1 MPVAANTWDSRP
13 LDQQSNVLGLLQEL
27 GVLANSSMSVGA
39 ALHMSLGA
47 IGSYTGWPIGRVK
60 LNDADV
66 ALVGGPAVIW
76 RNSVWTEPPADA
88 WPQSLAPDDQAS
100 VVAATLP
107 STGEPSA
114 LSGYVGCPVYS
125 GLERVAT
132 LEFLTHEPP
141 QLDPL
146 LHQVLTHATT
156 LIGLVVERGRVQAGL
171 RESERRFQAIFDQSY
186 QFIGLMEPDG
196 TLIEAN
202 QTAVQFAGLTLED
215 VVGKPFWETYW
226 WQISPAT
233 QEQLKAAI
241 ARAAAGELVHYD
253 VEVQGAGGQIVTI
266 DFSIKP
272 IKDLTGRVVLLIPE
286 GRDITA
292 LRHTLQSLQRTEAR
306 LAEAQ
311 QVARMGH
318 WDYDVATEEAF
329 WSDSLYTVFGLQR
342 EEVTDPGQEFLARVH
357 PDDLPELR
365 AQMERA
371 YREHTSYE
379 VSYRIIQSD
388 GSVRVVYG
396 AGNVTTNDAGEVTR
410 MSGIV
415 QDISRRQELEES
427 LARSVERLSSI
438 NNVGQ
443 IVAASQDLG
452 QVYREVLAAARALLG
467 ADMVLLFEYE
477 QGALHIRAAD
487 HDGTARIAQFA
498 IPANVGVAGEVWTTG
513 RAVWLSGDEC
523 RRRRSDRLAQLA
535 GYEPRAMVTVP
546 VRWQDQ
552 IVGVLQAVD
561 VRDDAFD
568 AEDLT
573 TLQAIGTW
581 TAIAI
586 GKARQHA
593 ALERRLRESEA
604 VAHISR
610 ALSETLEPQSIL
622 DLIAATAQGIV
633 PHTDWTVI
641 HLLRGRPERLYP
653 AAASGNV
660 PPADEYIIP
669 PDKGIAGRVILAG
682 HLINVGDVREDSRAT
697 DFARSVGVRS
707 MLVAPIQSR
716 NRAIGTISSVSSQP
730 QSFTAEDE
738 YLMTILASQAAM
750 AIENAQLFD
759 AQRRARA
766 VAELQRERLRELTQ
780 RIVSAQEEERL
791 RISRELHDEAG
802 QALTSLKISLDLIRV
817 GLPVEQEAL
826 RARLADV
833 AALADETMETLRTL
847 AHDLRPPG
855 LDAFGLNVA
864 LEGLCYDFG
873 TRTGLDVRY
882 KGLELPELPTAVAL
896 SMYRL
901 VQEAL
906 TNIAKHAEARQAQ
919 VKLARDNEHLC
930 VDVVDDGKGF
940 TPEAEAEHQRRREGI
955 GLVSMRERAELLG
968 GTLQIETSPGQ
979 GTHLTARIPLEQGVA
994 GERS

>member
-1 MPVAANTWDSRP
+1 MPVAVNTRDGRP
-13 LDQQSNVLGLLQEL
+13 PDQQSHVLGLLQEL
-27 GVLANSSMSVGA
+27 GVLANSTLSVGTT
-39 ALHMSLGA
+39 LHMSLGA
-47 IGSYTGWPIGRVK
+47 IGRYTGWPIGRIK
-60 LNDADV
+60 LNDADR
-66 ALVGGPAVIW
+66 ALIGEPAVIW
-76 RNSVWTEPPADA
+76 RSSQGAESLPADA
-88 WPQSLAPDDQAS
+88 WPQQLFPDGQAS
-100 VVAATLP
+100 IVVASLP
-107 STGEPSA
+107 SASEPPG
-114 LSGYVGCPVYS
+114 LLGYVGCPIYS
-125 GLERVAT
+125 GSERVAN
-132 LEFLTHEPP
+132 LEFLTRELP
-141 QLDPL
+141 QLDPSL
-146 LHQVLTHATT
+146 RQVLAHAAT
-156 LIGLVVERGRVQAGL
+156 LIGLVVERGRVQVGL
-171 RESERRFQAIFDQSY
+171 RQSERRFRAIFDQSY

-241 ARAAAGELVHYD
+241 VRAAAGELVHYD
-253 VEVQGAGGQIVTI
+253 VEVQGAGGRVVTI

-272 IKDLTGRVVLLIPE
+272 SRDMNGQVVLLIPE
-286 GRDITA
+286 GRDITD
-292 LRHTLQSLQRTEAR
+292 LRRTLESLQRTEAR

-318 WDYDVATEEAF
+318 WDYDVATQEAF
-329 WSDSLYTVFGLQR
+329 WSDTLYTLFGLQR
-342 EEVTDPGQEFLARVH
+342 DAVTDPGNEFLQRVH
-357 PDDLPELR
+357 PDDVADLR
-365 AQMERA
+365 AHMERA
-371 YREHTSYE
+371 YREHTGYE
-379 VSYRIIQSD
+379 MSYRITQPD
-388 GSVRVVYG
+388 GSVRSVYG

-415 QDISRRQELEES
+415 QDISRRRELEES
-427 LARSVERLSSI
+427 LAHSVARLSSI

-443 IVAASQDLG
+443 VVAASLELG
-452 QVYREVLAAARALLG
+452 QIYREVLAAARSLLG

-477 QGALHIRAAD
+477 QDVLHVRAAD
-487 HDGTARIAQFA
+487 HDGTQRVDQLS
-498 IPANVGVAGEVWTTG
+498 IPANTGVAGEVWTTG
-513 RAVWLSGDEC
+513 RAVRLSGDEC

-546 VRWQDQ
+546 VRWQDK

-561 VRDDAFD
+561 GRDDAFN
-568 AEDLT
+568 AEDLE

-586 GKARQHA
+586 GKARQHE

-604 VAHISR
+604 VAHIGR
-610 ALSETLEPQSIL
+610 ALSETLEPQIIL
-622 DLIAATAQGIV
+622 DLIAATAQSSV
-633 PHTDWTVI
+633 PHTDWTII

-653 AAASGNV
+653 AASAGSV
-660 PPADEYIIP
+660 PPADEYVIP
-669 PDKGIAGRVILAG
+669 LDQGIAGYVLVAG
-682 HLINVGDVREDSRAT
+682 HIINVGDVLEDSRASE
-697 DFARSVGVRS
+697 FARTVGVRA

-716 NRAIGTISSVSSQP
+716 NRMIGTISSVSRQP
-730 QSFTAEDE
+730 QTFTAEDE
-738 YLMTILASQAAM
+738 RLMTILASQAAM

-759 AQRRARA
+759 SQRRARA

-817 GLPVEQEAL
+817 GLPPEQEAL
-826 RARLADV
+826 RARLASV
-833 AALADETMETLRTL
+833 ASLADETMETLRTL

-873 TRTGLDVRY
+873 ERTGLNLKYR
-882 KGLELPELPTAVAL
+882 GLELPELPTTVAL
-896 SMYRL
+896 SIYRL

-906 TNIAKHAEARQAQ
+906 TNIAKHAEARQAR
-919 VKLARDNEHLC
+919 VELTRDDGYLC

-940 TPEAEAEHQRRREGI
+940 VPEAEDPRRRGGI

-968 GTLQIETSPGQ
+968 GTLELETSPGQ
-979 GTHLTARIPLEQGVA
+979 GTHLTARIPVEQEGSR
-994 GERS
+994 ERP